1 MDGLEFDSSETE
13 VEEYAEELRE
23 IERKQKMRDKLREE
37 AKKRLEE
44 KKAKE
49 EAAKRDKKDGLED
62 FLQGMKDWI
71 KDDDWIEEDDEKID
85 DSNWFKTKK
94 KYVWNDGDNGYYN
107 TKENLIKK
115 LKLDYLSKAY
125 NNNNFEYKNEKIYE
139 IIKEKYK

>member
-49 EAAKRDKKDGLED
+49 EAAKRDKKDGLEG
-62 FLQGMKDWI
+62 FLQGMKDWV
-71 KDDDWIEEDDEKID
+71 KDDEWMEESDEKID
-85 DSNWFKTKK
+85 GNSWFKTKK
-94 KYVWNDGDNGYYN
+94 KQQFEARRYAVASKCWLGNRSAERTNDRNN
-107 TKENLIKK
+107 KERDGGHADLR
-115 LKLDYLSKAY
+115 LYQS
-125 NNNNFEYKNEKIYE
+125 F
-139 IIKEKYK
+139 